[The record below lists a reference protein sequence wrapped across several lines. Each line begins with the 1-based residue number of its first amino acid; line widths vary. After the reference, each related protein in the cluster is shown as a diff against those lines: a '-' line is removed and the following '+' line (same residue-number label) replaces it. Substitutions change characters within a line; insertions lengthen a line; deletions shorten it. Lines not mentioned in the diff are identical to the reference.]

1 MAEIKM
7 KNLIIE
13 IGEKKYKMIGSRLED
28 ICKELGISEDRFIE
42 ILSRDAYCPTLS
54 DAPTSSTLTY
64 IDTDGST
71 NHFHIGQLCRWAE
84 GSDYR
89 LAVCKNVTQTSV
101 AWHILPTK
109 VSELTNDA
117 GYLTSHQ
124 DISHL
129 ATKTE
134 LEKKQDII
142 SDLDEIR
149 SKAKNALQE
158 VPSGYV
164 TESELE
170 EKGYATKGEVPTD
183 YLGFENVGI
192 EVEDSVEYL
201 TTSQQSLSDDEKERV
216 KSNIGVNVPIVE
228 HGTGD
233 STFALTPNKY
243 HRWGTMSSLT
253 LTLASPNDTSVVNN
267 YAFEF
272 TSGGTAT
279 TLLVPSSIQWVNDIT
294 VEAGKRY
301 QGIVN
306 NGVGVL
312 VSVLN
317 E

>member
-1 MAEIKM
+1 MYPLPSNRYKHIYIMAKEIENININGEVYEVGKIYSKM
-7 KNLIIE
+7 GLSFE
-13 IGEKKYKMIGSRLED
+13 RFV
-28 ICKELGISEDRFIE
+28 ELLG
-42 ILSRDAYCPTLS
+42 RDLYCPTLPQ
-54 DAPTSSTLTY
+54 APTSSTVSY
-64 IDTDGST
+64 KDTDDT
-71 NHFHIGQLCRWAE
+71 VNTFQAGQPCRWQE
-84 GSDYR
+84 GNAWR
-89 LAVCKNVTQTSV
+89 LAVCTNNIGTSATWYV
-101 AWHILPTK
+101 LPTK

-117 GYLTSHQ
+117 
-124 DISHL
+124 
-129 ATKTE
+129 E
-134 LEKKQDII
+134 
-142 SDLDEIR
+142 
-149 SKAKNALQE
+149 
-158 VPSGYV
+158 YV

-170 EKGYATKGEVPTD
+170 EKGYATKGEVPAD

-312 VSVLN
+312 VSVSN